1 MPHKLRKTR
10 KMRGSRTHGW
20 GKIGQHRG
28 AGCRGNRKVGRHK
41 HLWSYVAAHEPNYFG
56 KHGFN
61 SPKKL
66 KLNEKIINISKLEE
80 LSEQFSVEKEKGKLL
95 VDLASLGYTK
105 LLGSGKLTKRLTVNI
120 PSCSKSAAEKVK
132 KAGGEVIIKSMDQ
145 GE

>member
-28 AGCRGNRKVGRHK
+28 AGCRGNRRVGRHK

-61 SPKKL
+61 SPQSINL
-66 KLNEKIINISKLEE
+66 KERVVNISTLEE
-80 LSEQFSVEKEKGKLL
+80 LSETNSIEKDNGKLFI
-95 VDLASLGYTK
+95 DLSALGYTK
-105 LLGSGKLTKRLTVNI
+105 LLGSGKLTKKLTVNI
-120 PSCSKSAAEKVK
+120 SSCSKTAAEKIK
-132 KAGGEVIIKSMDQ
+132 KAGGEVLIKS
-145 GE
+145 

>member
-28 AGCRGNRKVGRHK
+28 AGCRGNRRVGRHK

-61 SPKKL
+61 SPQSINL
-66 KLNEKIINISKLEE
+66 KERVVNISTLEE
-80 LSEQFSVEKEKGKLL
+80 LSETNSIEKDNGKLFI
-95 VDLASLGYTK
+95 DLSALGYTK
-105 LLGSGKLTKRLTVNI
+105 LLGSGKLTKKLTVNI
-120 PSCSKSAAEKVK
+120 SSCSKTAAEKIK
-132 KAGGEVIIKSMDQ
+132 KAGGEVIIKS
-145 GE
+145 